1 MFHLLHGENGLQRQE
16 ALAQLIAE
24 SGLADDFRDMNT
36 EILDGVITPS
46 ELRQACSVM
55 PFLGEAR
62 IVIARNALSAS
73 RSDAVREI
81 LTVLPDV
88 APTTHLIF
96 DEDKSLPKN
105 HPVFKQP
112 HAIDITVQHFTVP
125 DARSLPGW
133 LVQRTR
139 FRGGEIEPRAAA
151 VLAQNIGGNLRLL
164 DQEIQKLLLYTGE
177 RNEITVED
185 VQMMV
190 PYIQS
195 ADVIFQLVDAVGQR
209 DGRHAATYL
218 HRLLEVG
225 EHPLG
230 IFGMIVRQFRL
241 LIQIRWLIDQHYPQ
255 PQIVSRLKLH
265 PYVAKKVTAQ
275 ANWFTPSQLRQAY
288 SLLMAADLSIK
299 RGEAPADIALDMLVA
314 QLTRL

>member
-1 MFHLLHGENGLQRQE
+1 MLHLLHGENGLQRQE
-16 ALAQLIAE
+16 ALAQIIAE
-24 SGLADDFRDMNT
+24 SGLMEDFRDMNT
-36 EILDGVITPS
+36 EILEGVTPPS
-46 ELRQACSVM
+46 DLRQACSVM

-62 IVIARNALSAS
+62 IVIARNLLSAS
-73 RSDAVREI
+73 RTDAIQDILALLPEI
-81 LTVLPDV
+81 

-96 DEDKSLPKN
+96 DEDKSLPKS
-105 HPVFKQP
+105 HPILKRSQTIEFT
-112 HAIDITVQHFTVP
+112 IQHFAVP
-125 DARSLPGW
+125 DTRSLPGW
-133 LVQRTR
+133 VVQRTH
-139 FRGGEIEPRAAA
+139 FRGGEIERRAAA

-164 DQEIQKLLLYTGE
+164 DQEIQKLLLYIGE
-177 RNEITVED
+177 RDEITVED
-185 VQMMV
+185 VQVMV

-209 DGRHAATYL
+209 DGRHAVTYL

-265 PYVAKKVTAQ
+265 PYVAKKVAAQ
-275 ANWFTPSQLRQAY
+275 ADRFTPSQLRQAY
-288 SLLMAADLSIK
+288 RLLMAADLSIK
-299 RGEAPADIALDMLVA
+299 RGEVPAELALDMLVA
-314 QLTRL
+314 RLTRL